1 VEALYSGMLQQPS
14 AHGAL
19 LLALEEQL
27 APPQT
32 VILRGAPEAMQPWQ
46 AVAGRQYHPH
56 RLALAIPGDVAD
68 LPGILAERTTRNG
81 VTAYICTGHA
91 CSAPVTDLAQFES
104 ALK

>member
-1 VEALYSGMLQQPS
+1 MLQQPS

-32 VILRGAPEAMQPWQ
+32 VILRGAPAAMQPWQ
-46 AVAGRQYHPH
+46 AVAARQYHPH
-56 RLALAIPGDVAD
+56 RLVLAIPGDATN
-68 LPGILAERTTRNG
+68 LPGILAERMARNG
-81 VTAYICTGHA
+81 VTTYICTGHT